1 MAYQDKK
8 IIQPPAD
15 RLEEKDCR
23 QQQRPGDVSQIT
35 IPHIRDFHPDH
46 IFDCGQAFRWERQ
59 ENGSYTGIAGTHI
72 ANIQFIPYA
81 GKNTEN
87 SPAALPGGEGR
98 LIITNASMED
108 FQSFWKRYLDLDR
121 DYSKIKATLA
131 EKDPVLRTAIG
142 SGQGIRLLQ
151 QDKWETLLSFIIS
164 QNNHI
169 PRIKKC
175 IESLCRNFGE
185 KAGSYG
191 GRDYYTFPLPETLAS
206 LEPEDLSVCRLGYRA
221 KYLIKTARQAAEDGL
236 AKLEAA
242 GEPDFTSQQAFDYV
256 SSFAGVGPKVANC
269 ILLFSMGKYDRFP
282 IDVWVKKVMEQLY
295 GIKNPK
301 HMQEFAEKRFG
312 SYSGFAQQYL
322 FYHIRESAGSTN
334 K

>member
-1 MAYQDKK
+1 MPHTDRKTGQV
-8 IIQPPAD
+8 PAGGSNENEY
-15 RLEEKDCR
+15 RQEKG
-23 QQQRPGDVSQIT
+23 PGGVSQI
-35 IPHIRDFHPDH
+35 IIEHIRDFHPDH

-59 ENGSYTGIAGTHI
+59 EDGSYTGIAGTHI
-72 ANIQFIPYA
+72 ANIQFIPYTQ
-81 GKNTEN
+81 GNVE
-87 SPAALPGGEGR
+87 SISAASSGGEGR

-121 DYSKIKATLA
+121 DYGRIKAALA
-131 EKDPVLRTAIG
+131 EKDSVLRTAID

-175 IESLCRNFGE
+175 IESLCQNFGE

-191 GRDYYTFPLPETLAS
+191 GRDYYAFPLPETLAS
-206 LEPEDLSVCRLGYRA
+206 LEPEDLAVCRLGYRA
-221 KYLIKTARQAAEDGL
+221 KYLIKTAGQVAEDGL
-236 AKLEAA
+236 DKLEAA
-242 GEPDFTSQQAFDYV
+242 GNPDITSQQAFEYV
-256 SSFAGVGPKVANC
+256 SRFTGVGPKVANC

-295 GIKNPK
+295 GIEHPK
-301 HMQEFAEKRFG
+301 DMQEFAEKNFG
-312 SYSGFAQQYL
+312 PYSGFAQQYL
-322 FYHIRESAGSTN
+322 FYHIREKGGR
-334 K
+334 